1 MTSEQFANE
10 RGLYTTDFNDTS
22 LWLKTIIEGQSFL
35 CGGDS
40 AQTGARMIMKTF
52 DKAYCTVDFFSVLH
66 HAGNVYD
73 YFTEFVTAHTAIY
86 TTWRFASNGYGN
98 PNESP
103 DLFFR
108 NQRLQKSVKEMY
120 HYGDGTVVFTFPYQ
134 PNSAETLPKNEWI
147 YGYTKTHPM
156 RDYNK

>member
-1 MTSEQFANE
+1 
-10 RGLYTTDFNDTS
+10 
-22 LWLKTIIEGQSFL
+22 
-35 CGGDS
+35 
-40 AQTGARMIMKTF
+40 
-52 DKAYCTVDFFSVLH
+52 
-66 HAGNVYD
+66 
-73 YFTEFVTAHTAIY
+73 VTAHTAIY

-98 PNESP
+98 PNESS